1 MIEEKSLSKA
11 IYGEK
16 YGLQRKI
23 SKQLLTVTHS
33 KGGLNT
39 IGN

>member
-1 MIEEKSLSKA
+1 MMDEISLSKS
-11 IYGEK
+11 IDRGK
-16 YGLQRKI
+16 YGLQNKI
-23 SKQLLTVTHS
+23 CEQLLTVTYS

>member
-1 MIEEKSLSKA
+1 MIEGISLSKA
-11 IYGEK
+11 IDGTRH
-16 YGLQRKI
+16 GLQMKVYE
-23 SKQLLTVTHS
+23 KLLTVTNS